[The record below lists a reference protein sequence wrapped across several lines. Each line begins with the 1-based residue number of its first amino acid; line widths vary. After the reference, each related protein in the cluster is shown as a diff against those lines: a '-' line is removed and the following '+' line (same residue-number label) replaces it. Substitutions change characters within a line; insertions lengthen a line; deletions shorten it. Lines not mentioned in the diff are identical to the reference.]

1 MEFRSVHSYEA
12 MLDFSDGNEEGL
24 FIINRTADNKGMIT
38 VAKRIDRET
47 GSEHLLTVKC
57 FKKSAKPHSLRKQYN
72 RQVPALVCEMC
83 PRAIFKFDKS
93 FSI

>member
-1 MEFRSVHSYEA
+1 MEFRNIHTYDNVLE
-12 MLDFSDGNEEGL
+12 FSDGNEEGL

-38 VAKRIDRET
+38 VAKRIDREA

-57 FKKSAKPHSLRKQYN
+57 FKKSTKPYSLRKQYN
-72 RQVPALVCEMC
+72 RQVPALVFEMC
-83 PRAIFKFDKS
+83 HWAIFKFDAI